1 MATSRDAGATADAR
15 RPRTWILPPAP
26 YALVLLLG
34 WWLDRKIWPLPW
46 DWGVAGE
53 VLAWLLIGVA
63 LVVFAWTLLTFWRQH
78 TTVNPYKGASTL
90 CTEGP
95 FRFSRNPIYLADWL
109 LLLAGCLL
117 LRTWWPLLFAPLV
130 WMTVR
135 YGVIRNEER
144 HLEARFGDAYR
155 GYKAAVRRWL

>member
-1 MATSRDAGATADAR
+1 LATSRDADATADAR

-34 WWLDRKIWPLPW
+34 WWLDRKIWSLPW
-46 DWGVAGE
+46 DWGVAGD

-63 LVVFAWTLLTFWRQH
+63 LALFAWTLLTFWRQR
-78 TTVNPYKGASTL
+78 TTVNPFKGASTL

-95 FRFSRNPIYLADWL
+95 FRFSRNPIYLGDWL
-109 LLLAGCLL
+109 LLVAGCQLL
-117 LRTWWPLLFAPLV
+117 HTWWPLLFAPLV
-130 WMTVR
+130 WTAVR

-155 GYKAAVRRWL
+155 RYKAAVRRWL